1 MGKRY
6 SKAQRRQRRRNTF
19 LPFFLAVGGVL
30 LIAGAFFA
38 FRGGRSSPPANIEVA
53 GAPSLKVDK
62 EQVDL
67 GDVRLGQWVS
77 ATFQLT
83 NVGDKTL
90 RFTREPY
97 IEVLEGC

>member
-6 SKAQRRQRRRNTF
+6 TKPYRTRRKKNPL
-19 LPFFLAVGGVL
+19 LPIMLALGGVL
-30 LIAGAFFA
+30 LILGVYFA
-38 FRGGRSSPPANIEVA
+38 FRGSNPSSRAAIEVI
-53 GAPSLKVDK
+53 GAPSLRVDK

-67 GDVRLGQWVS
+67 GDVRLGQTVS
-77 ATFQLT
+77 ASFQLT

-90 RFTREPY
+90 RFTRQPY

>member
-1 MGKRY
+1 
-6 SKAQRRQRRRNTF
+6 
-19 LPFFLAVGGVL
+19 L

-38 FRGGRSSPPANIEVA
+38 FQGFRSSPPANIEVI

-67 GDVRLGQWVS
+67 GDVHLGQWVS

-90 RFTREPY
+90 RFTRQPY